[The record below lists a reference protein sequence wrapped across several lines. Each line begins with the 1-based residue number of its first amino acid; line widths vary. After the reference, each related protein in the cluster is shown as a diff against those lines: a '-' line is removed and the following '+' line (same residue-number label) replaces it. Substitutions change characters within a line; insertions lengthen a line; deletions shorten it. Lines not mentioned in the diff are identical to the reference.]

1 MPRSSRPPVGLLHPA
16 RGLREAIVSL
26 PPLPSPHSL
35 SPAIPSSLHP
45 SPPSLPLASREAIAL
60 LQAFGLRRPSPCA
73 SERHSPSLSSSGL
86 QRGFASDRP
95 VATIWY
101 RSPAFLSCGIR
112 VDHYIRDF
120 I

>member
-73 SERHSPSLSSSGL
+73 SERHSPSLSSFLWL
-86 QRGFASDRP
+86 QRGFASHRP
-95 VATIWY
+95 VAQPSGIDQQ
-101 RSPAFLSCGIR
+101 RSSVAESE
-112 VDHYIRDF
+112 
-120 I
+120 